1 MIAGRVMR
9 CGVFAVLV
17 GLAQFAMAQ
26 GETRPN
32 ILYIMADDH
41 AAHALSCYGSK
52 INQTPNLDRLAA
64 QGMRFENGFV
74 TNALCGPSR
83 ACVLTGKYSHING
96 FPDNKPKTVFDGSQ
110 QTFIKLLHDA
120 GYQTG
125 IVGKWHLVSDP
136 TGFDQWS
143 VLVGQGRY
151 FDPIFITNGKRET
164 VKGYVTDIIT
174 DKALDFLKNRKK
186 DQPFCL
192 MYHHKAPHREWN
204 PDEKHAKMYE
214 DKDIPLPETFYDK
227 YEHRGT
233 AAHDQDM
240 TIAKTLTKADVK
252 IDPPAGLSG
261 DKLTEWKYQRFIK
274 DYLRVI
280 ASVDDNVGRVLDYL
294 DQNGLTQNT
303 IVVYTSDNGFF
314 LGDHGWFDKRFMYEQ
329 SLRVPL
335 IVRYPAKVKAGSV
348 SKAMTVNV
356 DYAPTFLEYAGVKV
370 PADIQG
376 KSLKPV
382 LEQNVT
388 PEDWRTSIYYHYYE
402 FPQPHHVHP
411 HLGVRTDQYKLMFF
425 TDLNEWEMY
434 DLKKDPNELR
444 NVYLEPEYSDVR
456 EKMTAELAKARKQYK
471 DEAP

>member
-1 MIAGRVMR
+1 MIAGRLMR
-9 CGVFAVLV
+9 CGVFAVLI

-26 GETRPN
+26 DARPN

-110 QTFIKLLHDA
+110 QTFIKLLHDT

-164 VKGYVTDIIT
+164 VKGYVTDVIT

-204 PDEKHAKMYE
+204 PDEKHAKMYD

-456 EKMTAELAKARKQYK
+456 EKMTAELVKARKQYK

>member
-1 MIAGRVMR
+1 
-9 CGVFAVLV
+9 
-17 GLAQFAMAQ
+17 
-26 GETRPN
+26 
-32 ILYIMADDH
+32 
-41 AAHALSCYGSK
+41 
-52 INQTPNLDRLAA
+52 
-64 QGMRFENGFV
+64 
-74 TNALCGPSR
+74 
-83 ACVLTGKYSHING
+83 
-96 FPDNKPKTVFDGSQ
+96 
-110 QTFIKLLHDA
+110 
-120 GYQTG
+120 
-125 IVGKWHLVSDP
+125 
-136 TGFDQWS
+136 
-143 VLVGQGRY
+143 
-151 FDPIFITNGKRET
+151 
-164 VKGYVTDIIT
+164 
-174 DKALDFLKNRKK
+174 
-186 DQPFCL
+186 
-192 MYHHKAPHREWN
+192 
-204 PDEKHAKMYE
+204 
-214 DKDIPLPETFYDK
+214 
-227 YEHRGT
+227 
-233 AAHDQDM
+233 M
-240 TIAKTLTKADVK
+240 TIAKTLTKTDVK
-252 IDPPAGLSG
+252 MDPPAGLSG

>member
-1 MIAGRVMR
+1 MIAGRMMR
-9 CGVFAVLV
+9 RGVFAILI
-17 GLAQFAMAQ
+17 GIAQLTWAQ
-26 GETRPN
+26 AEARPN

-151 FDPIFITNGKRET
+151 FDPIFITNGKKET
-164 VKGYVTDIIT
+164 VKGYVTDVIT

-192 MYHHKAPHREWN
+192 MYHHKAPHREWE
-204 PDEKHAKMYE
+204 PDDKHAKMY
-214 DKDIPLPETFYDK
+214 DDHDIPLPETFYDK

-240 TIAKTLTKADVK
+240 TIAKTLTRKDVK
-252 IDPPAGLSG
+252 MDPPAGLTG

-348 SKAMTVNV
+348 TKAMTVNV

-382 LEQNVT
+382 LEQQVT